1 MSVLHI
7 LFVSEMVYRGFKV
20 TISFCSLVNKGCNRV
35 TEVVKDKKHS
45 ATRIEDGRCHELT
58 PLEVYKDGGYPD
70 YVTWQYRTQACTPH
84 KFLHGPASLRKN
96 KVIVYPCQFRKCFIA
111 CPCWICYPKA
121 KRPKDHH
128 HQKYQE
134 HLLYHHAP
142 HLDCELCEDLL
153 KVFSSPT
160 YMKGMRKY
168 YNQGMF
174 CSKTKAKDVNICAY
188 IFKHSFNEERG
199 YFRNQNYAYKQVSE
213 EESRFKCEECG
224 KQFTKSCNLNR
235 H

>member
-160 YMKGMRKY
+160 Y
-168 YNQGMF
+168 
-174 CSKTKAKDVNICAY
+174 ICAY
-188 IFKHSFNEERG
+188 IFRHTFNVEPG
-199 YFRNQNYAYKQVSE
+199 YFRNQYYTKQVPE
-213 EESRFKCEECG
+213 GESRFKCEECG
-224 KQFTKSCNLNR
+224 KQFTKACNLNR
-235 H
+235 HYMNQHYG